1 MKKKSELLKKQTDEK
16 KRVIEEPD
24 SVKKAVKEKGFVIKV
39 GGDKWLK
46 SWAQWLLCDNKS
58 NAAVLNSDWA
68 RGHRKRII
76 RLKRMK
82 AEIVKL

>member
-1 MKKKSELLKKQTDEK
+1 MKKKSELLKKKTDEK

-24 SVKKAVKEKGFVIKV
+24 SVKKAVKEEGFVIKV
-39 GGDKWLK
+39 GDDKWLK
-46 SWAQWLLCDNKS
+46 SWPQWLLCDNKS
-58 NAAVLNSDWA
+58 DAAVLNSDWA